1 MADVFISYH
10 EASAGELA
18 EGIADRLDEAGISCW
33 CARRDMPLGGNF
45 AREIPSRIHDCR
57 LFLLILNES
66 VYHSEHI
73 ESEVGI
79 AFSRRNKKE
88 DIRILPLEIGDFTRK
103 DWVEYY
109 LIHAQSVKFPENPD
123 EQRIQKLVKRIA
135 KLLGKESAPQQKPK
149 PQPPIQTP
157 PPRAKPETSK
167 EEQKPPAEIINSGK
181 CGDNVNFTLG
191 KNGVLTISGT
201 GPMLDFWWNR
211 NLYAPWSKECKTISH
226 IEIQNDVTSIGR
238 FAFYGCTS
246 LTSITIP
253 DSVTTIGA
261 KSFYGC
267 TELTSVTI
275 PDSVTEIEW
284 SAFYGCDKLTSV
296 SVPAKAEIAAD
307 AFPRTTYVTRRE

>member
-18 EGIADRLDEAGISCW
+18 EEIADRLEDAGISCW

-79 AFSRRNKKE
+79 AFSRRNKQE

-103 DWVEYY
+103 GWVEYY

-123 EQRIQKLVKRIA
+123 EQRIQRLVKRIA
-135 KLLGKESAPQQKPK
+135 RLLGKEPAPQQKPK
-149 PQPPIQTP
+149 PEP
-157 PPRAKPETSK
+157 PPAKILK
-167 EEQKPPAEIINSGK
+167 SGK
-181 CGDNVNFTLG
+181 CGYHVNYTLDE
-191 KNGVLTISGT
+191 NGVLMISGKGHMRNFKWDNNMQIGDT
-201 GPMLDFWWNR
+201 PWWDEN
-211 NLYAPWSKECKTISH
+211 ETISH
-226 IEIQNDVTSIGR
+226 VEIQDGVTTIGDYA
-238 FAFYGCTS
+238 FALTKLTNVTIPDSVTTIGYQAFFGCWG

-253 DSVTTIGA
+253 DSVPAQIW
-261 KSFYGC
+261 
-267 TELTSVTI
+267 I
-275 PDSVTEIEW
+275 PPIAFSPHVHIE
-284 SAFYGCDKLTSV
+284 
-296 SVPAKAEIAAD
+296 
-307 AFPRTTYVTRRE
+307 RRA